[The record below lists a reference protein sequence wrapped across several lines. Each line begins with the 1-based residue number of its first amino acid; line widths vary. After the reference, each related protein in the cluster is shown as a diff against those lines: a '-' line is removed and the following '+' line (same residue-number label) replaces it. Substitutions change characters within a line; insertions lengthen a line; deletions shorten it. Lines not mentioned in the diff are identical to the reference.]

1 MLNSLIMS
9 KLIFIFAFLCSCL
22 VAQAVEYVGAW
33 KIVGLSMDND
43 KDIRKVSN
51 DALNLLWISVEG
63 DDIILSSSYG
73 DVKDIK
79 IGNLDFKGRYGDE
92 KDLIFEADLLNESG
106 KIMISIFNKG
116 TNPVISFMNSPRE
129 YSIWNFDTDPEETY
143 NRLLYLIIANTEK
156 VSRRRTGTLEK
167 IYLEVKNEL
176 KDHTK
181 NKSNSTTSQS
191 NRNSTSNQTPK
202 SSSSS
207 STVTTEEPKYGEI
220 KLNGYFWQWDDYHG
234 KSHDNENGYLKV
246 KTLERNHY
254 TEVGHRNNVT
264 NLTDGAK
271 SKTKWSTRYGAIKV
285 NLPKGVKINSTD
297 EVICWEKNAP
307 SSSNPNYRVQVLF
320 AWNSSTNQLQCIR
333 NTRRSWAGRTLN
345 DVYYFR
351 TIDASAWKKIK
362 SMLLHQLPYIATQ
375 VY

>member
-1 MLNSLIMS
+1 MHRHSG
-9 KLIFIFAFLCSCL
+9 LCP
-22 VAQAVEYVGAW
+22 
-33 KIVGLSMDND
+33 
-43 KDIRKVSN
+43 
-51 DALNLLWISVEG
+51 
-63 DDIILSSSYG
+63 
-73 DVKDIK
+73 
-79 IGNLDFKGRYGDE
+79 
-92 KDLIFEADLLNESG
+92 
-106 KIMISIFNKG
+106 FNH
-116 TNPVISFMNSPRE
+116 
-129 YSIWNFDTDPEETY
+129 
-143 NRLLYLIIANTEK
+143 LLYLIIANDEK
-156 VSRRRTGTLEK
+156 VNRIRTGTLEE
-167 IYLEVKNEL
+167 IYLVVKDEL
-176 KDHTK
+176 KDHKK

-191 NRNSTSNQTPK
+191 NKNSTSNQTPK

-220 KLNGYFWQWDDYHG
+220 KLNGYFWKWDDYYG
-234 KSHDNENGYLKV
+234 KSRENENGYLRL
-246 KTLERNHY
+246 KTSERNHY
-254 TEVGHRNNVT
+254 TEVAHSINVT
-264 NLTDGAK
+264 NLTDDDK

-297 EVICWEKNAP
+297 EVICWERNAP

>member
-1 MLNSLIMS
+1 MR

-22 VAQAVEYVGAW
+22 VAQAHEYVAAW
-33 KIVGLSMDND
+33 KIVGLLMDNEEET
-43 KDIRKVSN
+43 RKVPN
-51 DALNLLWISVEG
+51 DALNLLWIEVEG
-63 DDIILSSSYG
+63 DNIILSSSYN

-79 IGNLDFKGRYGDE
+79 IGNLDFKGGHGDE
-92 KDLIFEADLLNESG
+92 KDLIFTADLLNESG
-106 KIMISIFNKG
+106 EIMISILNKG
-116 TNPVISFMNSPRE
+116 ANPIISFMNSPRK
-129 YSIWNFDTDPEETY
+129 YSILNFDTGPEITY
-143 NRLLYLIIANTEK
+143 NRLLYLIIANNEK

-176 KDHTK
+176 EDHKKD
-181 NKSNSTTSQS
+181 KSNSTTSQS

-202 SSSSS
+202 SSSAS

-220 KLNGYFWQWDDYHG
+220 KLNGYFWKWDDYYG
-234 KSHDNENGYLKV
+234 KSRENENGYLRL
-246 KTLERNHY
+246 KTSERNHY
-254 TEVGHRNNVT
+254 TEVAHSINVT
-264 NLTDGAK
+264 NLTDDDK

-307 SSSNPNYRVQVLF
+307 FSSNPNYRVQVLF